1 MRGDPGE
8 KGDEGRPGPAGPGG
22 FINTDVSTNFYCIE
36 HS

>member
-22 FINTDVSTNFYCIE
+22 FISTDVSTNFYCIE